1 MTQLNHKVWSL
12 IKLVMSGKIVITGRS
27 GMLGSSLI
35 SNLKYKNII
44 GISREVD
51 LTNYEQVYSILN
63 HEKPNIIIHT
73 AAYTDVESCELN
85 PDKAYSINALIT
97 QNLVNYCINKDILFI
112 YISSTGIYGK
122 NKDNRNSKFDEVKPT
137 TIHHHSKLEGE
148 KIVQNHLSKFLIL
161 RTGWLYGGDKN
172 HKKNFVFKR
181 YLEAIQ
187 NDIIYSDN
195 IQIGNPTYID
205 DFIAQ
210 IEILIDNHQYG
221 IYNCVN
227 EAINISRYDYVKKI
241 IEFFNIE
248 CEVNIAPSGM
258 FKRIAPVSYNESA
271 HNYKLDLLKLNI
283 MGDWEV
289 SLKKYINLLK
299 KEVE

>member
-1 MTQLNHKVWSL
+1 
-12 IKLVMSGKIVITGRS
+12 MSGKILITGKN

-85 PDKAYSINALIT
+85 PDKAYCINVLMT
-97 QNLVNYCINKDILFI
+97 QSLVNYCINKDILFI

-122 NKDNRNSKFDEVKPT
+122 NKDNRYSEFDEVKPT
-137 TIHHHSKLEGE
+137 TIHHQSKFEAE
-148 KIVQNHLSKFLIL
+148 KIIQNHLNKFLIL
-161 RTGWLYGGDKN
+161 RTGWLYGGNKN

-241 IEFFNIE
+241 IEFFNIK
-248 CEVNIAPSGM
+248 CEVKIAPAGM
-258 FKRIAPVSYNESA
+258 FKRIAPVSHNESA
-271 HNYKLDLLKLNI
+271 YNYKLALLKLNI